1 MYALS
6 LMLWTIVREPAKR
19 SPESLWH
26 VWRGLNHVLMNNQ
39 AEVHKLKS
47 EYVEAHTIH
56 THILQEASVERDPYY
71 HALALLNVAE
81 IDMSMGAQE
90 QHVEKN
96 IQTAQKLFNTRRLG
110 MEMMMCETILADL
123 HLRGGNPLVAE
134 RLNAPSGTVEEL
146 EDNLSD
152 IEDLEED
159 LKKAITVVEMNVI
172 YSSEEESEV
181 ARILMLICASPED
194 SQRMIERRGGN
205 RRIQPTAKALLAP
218 VPQQPGNSRCNG

>member
-1 MYALS
+1 MTSLLTLIRLDKALS
-6 LMLWTIVREPAKR
+6 VSSGFGDVCGM
-19 SPESLWH
+19 S
-26 VWRGLNHVLMNNQ
+26 GGDFNHVLMNNQ
-39 AEVHKLKS
+39 AEVHKLKP

-123 HLRGGNPLVAE
+123 YLRGGNPLVAE
-134 RLNAPSGTVEEL
+134 SLFEKCSWWT
-146 EDNLSD
+146 
-152 IEDLEED
+152 
-159 LKKAITVVEMNVI
+159 LK
-172 YSSEEESEV
+172 
-181 ARILMLICASPED
+181 
-194 SQRMIERRGGN
+194 
-205 RRIQPTAKALLAP
+205 
-218 VPQQPGNSRCNG
+218 